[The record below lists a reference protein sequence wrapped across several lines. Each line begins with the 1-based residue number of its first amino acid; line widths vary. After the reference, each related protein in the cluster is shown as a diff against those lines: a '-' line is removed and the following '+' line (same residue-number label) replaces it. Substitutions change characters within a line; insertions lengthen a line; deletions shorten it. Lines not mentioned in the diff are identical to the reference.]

1 MIKDRIENY
10 TRGWII
16 GDFEPSLFRTKEF
29 EVALISHHKGEHIPL
44 HYHAK
49 AIEYN
54 VLVLGK
60 MLVNGEEI
68 NPGDVFVFE
77 KNEVADVKVLEESKV
92 MCIKTPSVIG
102 DKICIK

>member
-1 MIKDRIENY
+1 MIKDRIENF
-10 TRGWII
+10 TRGWFI
-16 GDFEPSLFRTKEF
+16 GDFEPSLLKTKEF
-29 EVALISHHKGEHIPL
+29 EVALISHDKDEHIPL

-68 NPGDVFVFE
+68 NAGDVFVFS
-77 KNEVADVKVLEESKV
+77 KNEVADVTVLEESKV
-92 MCIKTPSVIG
+92 MCVKVPSMIR